1 MGSHCARKQCNVDE
15 GIRYMEAA
23 IGNCKTLG
31 VAPLIYKYELANCYC
46 MKLKWDI
53 AATNFEPLVEAEKFQ
68 VLFISLT
75 SILPYSPFY
84 CCADTHKVRA
94 LCALQLAGCYIMT
107 GQRDKGM
114 AMFQRVPTIT
124 KKNSSV
130 DPIVAAQA
138 PKVPPSFS

>member
-1 MGSHCARKQCNVDE
+1 MGSHCARKQCNVEE
-15 GIRYMEAA
+15 GIRYMDAA
-23 IGNCKTLG
+23 IENCKSLG

-46 MKLKWDI
+46 MSLKWEV

-68 VLFISLT
+68 VFNIHLQIYIANAT
-75 SILPYSPFY
+75 Q
-84 CCADTHKVRA
+84 VRA
-94 LCALQLAGCYIMT
+94 LAALQLAGCYFMA
-107 GQRDKGM
+107 GHRDKAM

-138 PKVPPSFS
+138 QRYSLLPPPFNWD